1 MQRRNKPMR
10 PGGSL
15 SARRARIGWLYVSPF
30 LIGFVFLFLSPL
42 VLYVQMSFSDMEP
55 GIGYIQFS
63 EVGFKHYYDILLV
76 KQDFIKEV
84 FASVGDLLVNCPVV
98 LLFSFFIA
106 TLLNQKFRGRSLAR
120 ALFFLPVITASGIA
134 YTISSESDVMN
145 SLAFLSGDTASPDAV
160 NLMGGIYDLL
170 RDIFGD
176 ISFTEYVTTI
186 VDRIYMIAISS
197 GVQILIFLAGL
208 QTIPSALYEASSI
221 EGATGW
227 ENFWKIT
234 LPMISPMIVVNT
246 VYTLIDSM
254 TGLSNSM
261 IQTIYTEAMTKS
273 NYCYSAAMG
282 VLYFSISIVFLT
294 CTVLIVNRFAFY
306 ENR

>member
-1 MQRRNKPMR
+1 MRSRNKR
-10 PGGSL
+10 PSAAGSL
-15 SARRARIGWLYVSPF
+15 AVRRARIGWLFVLPF
-30 LIGFVFLFLSPL
+30 LLGFVFLFASPL
-42 VLYVQMSFSDMEP
+42 IMYGQMSFSEIEP
-55 GIGYIQFS
+55 GNGSILFTW
-63 EVGFKHYYDILLV
+63 VGVDHYRDILLV

-84 FASVGDLLVNCPVV
+84 FISVKDLLVNCPVV

-106 TLLNQKFRGRSLAR
+106 ALLNQSFRGRGIAR
-120 ALFFLPVITASGIA
+120 AIFFLPVITASGIA
-134 YTISSESDVMN
+134 YSISSESDVLS
-145 SLAFLSGDTASPDAV
+145 SLAFLSGDTASPDSMD
-160 NLMGGIYDLL
+160 LMTGVYDVLKQVFGDVSFTKYVTAIVDGIY
-170 RDIFGD
+170 
-176 ISFTEYVTTI
+176 TV
-186 VDRIYMIAISS
+186 AISS

-227 ENFWKIT
+227 ESFWKIT

-261 IQTIYTEAMTKS
+261 IEKIYTEAMTKS

-282 VLYFSISIVFLT
+282 IMYFTISIVILT
-294 CTVLIVNRFAFY
+294 VTVLIVNRFAFY

>member
-1 MQRRNKPMR
+1 MGLQVKAIRRR
-10 PGGSL
+10 GSL
-15 SARRARIGWLYVSPF
+15 STRRARVGWLFVLPF

-42 VLYVQMSFSDMEP
+42 IMYVQMSFSNMEP
-55 GIGYIQFS
+55 GVGYIKFTGAGW
-63 EVGFKHYYDILLV
+63 EHYRDILFV

-84 FASVGDLLVNCPVV
+84 FASVGNLLINCPVV

-106 TLLNQKFRGRSLAR
+106 TLLNQRFHGRGLAR

-134 YTISSESDVMN
+134 YTISAESDVMS
-145 SLAFLSGDTASPDAV
+145 SLAFLNGDTASPDSV
-160 NLMGGIYDLL
+160 NFMGGVYSLL

-176 ISFTEYVTTI
+176 ISFTDYVTTI
-186 VDRIYMIAISS
+186 VDRIYTIAISS

-208 QTIPSALYEASSI
+208 QTISPALYEASSI

-227 ENFWKIT
+227 DNFWKIT

-261 IQTIYTEAMTKS
+261 IQKIYTEAMTKS

-282 VLYFSISIVFLT
+282 ILYFTVSIILLT
-294 CTVLIVNRFAFY
+294 ITVLIVNRLAFY

>member
-1 MQRRNKPMR
+1 MQIQNKLLHR
-10 PGGSL
+10 GSL
-15 SARRARIGWLYVSPF
+15 SSRRARVGWLFVLPF

-42 VLYVQMSFSDMEP
+42 IMYGQMSFSDMEP
-55 GIGYIQFS
+55 GSGYIQFNG
-63 EVGFKHYYDILLV
+63 VGLKHYYDILFV

-84 FASVGDLLVNCPVV
+84 FTSIGDLLINCPVV

-106 TLLNQKFRGRSLAR
+106 TLLNQQFRGRGLAR

-134 YTISSESDVMN
+134 YSISSESDVMS
-145 SLAFLSGDTASPDAV
+145 SLAYLSGDTASPDAV
-160 NLMGGIYDLL
+160 NFMGGVYDLL

-186 VDRIYMIAISS
+186 VDRIYTIAISS

-208 QTIPSALYEASSI
+208 QTIPSSLYEASSI

-254 TGLSNSM
+254 TGLSNTM

-282 VLYFSISIVFLT
+282 ILYFTISIVLLA
-294 CTVLIVNRFAFY
+294 CTVLVVNRFAFY

>member
-1 MQRRNKPMR
+1 MR

-84 FASVGDLLVNCPVV
+84 FTSVGDLLVNCPVV

-186 VDRIYMIAISS
+186 VDRIYTIAISS